1 MANPFSSGALQ
12 FFPSFA
18 VILLV
23 VWCGNSD
30 CSDSSK
36 VYLLNDDTYQCDY
49 VTIIMS
55 SFGQLEQGAHQI
67 KKFLIYSM
75 RKVFLERAV
84 VKLALN
90 SMRSLKR

>member
-1 MANPFSSGALQ
+1 MANLFLSGALQ
-12 FFPSFA
+12 FFPSSA

-36 VYLLNDDTYQCDY
+36 VNLLNDDTYRYDS
-49 VTIIMS
+49 VTIIMP

-67 KKFLIYSM
+67 RKFFEESASG
-75 RKVFLERAV
+75 V
-84 VKLALN
+84 
-90 SMRSLKR
+90 RSCKASL